1 MAQPQVTHVPPQN
14 LEAEE
19 SVLGAMM
26 VSEGAIAPVIL
37 DVRLHDEDFYRDRH
51 RVTFGAIKAL
61 YERSEPIDAL
71 TVTELLAQRGEL
83 DGAGGRDAVS
93 ALASTVPAPGNARH
107 YAQIVKQNALLRRLL
122 AAAQSIQSSVH
133 EREGEPEELVE
144 GAERLLFK
152 VAHEERASDF
162 RQVAEVLAEEIDRL
176 EQLAKGDTEL
186 TGVPSGFRDLD
197 SMTGGFQPGNLV
209 VIAARPAMG
218 KCLPGSALVYDPT
231 TGNRR
236 RMDDLVAARERG
248 EEVWVASLT
257 SGFKLR
263 PARVSA
269 AHRNGVKQVY
279 RVTTRLGRSIDAT
292 ANHPLL
298 TLGGWKRLD
307 QLKAGERIAVPRNLP
322 RVGGAD
328 FVPDAEI
335 VMLAALI
342 ADGCVTDRTP
352 RFCYGPGSP
361 VLPEVER
368 AAGAL
373 GVQVRPRGATR
384 SSGTASLSAGRGA
397 KRNPVRELCERH
409 GIWGKHAANKR
420 VPDAIYSLSNDQVAR
435 FLGVLYACDGHIYAS
450 DRLRQIGY
458 STISEDLAK
467 GVQHLLLRLEIV
479 SVIRELRRPVYD
491 GTDKVA
497 REVRITGREGL
508 REFCARISVPGKR
521 DKANQVING
530 LPRTTRMTN
539 TDTVPSEV
547 WSIIDSARGDR
558 PWRELSVASQRPPNH
573 NWHVGTRGVSRY
585 LLAEIAELCD
595 DDRLAHLAESD
606 VWWDEIVSI
615 EPVGEEETYD
625 LTVPDHHN
633 FVADDLIVHNSSIV
647 ANIAEHVSLKHA
659 QAVAF
664 FSLEMSETE
673 LAHRFIAVRARTA
686 SDRLRKG
693 KVAPKDWP
701 GVVRACNELEQ
712 APLWIDD
719 SSDVGMLDL
728 RAKARRL
735 HASEGGLGL
744 VIVDYLQLMRPE
756 DPRQNRVEQVA
767 QISRGLKILAR
778 ELDVPVLGIS
788 QLSRAPEQRPDKR
801 PILSDLRESGQ
812 IEQDSDLVGFI
823 YRDEY
828 YNREDS
834 DDPGVAELIIAKHR
848 NGPTG
853 TVRLAFLEHYPSF
866 ANLSRQ
872 ERPVEQSPGEGPP
885 ILDAAE
891 EG

>member
-1 MAQPQVTHVPPQN
+1 
-14 LEAEE
+14 
-19 SVLGAMM
+19 MM

-51 RVTFGAIKAL
+51 RITFGAIKAL

-83 DGAGGRDAVS
+83 EDAGGKDSVS
-93 ALASTVPAPGNARH
+93 TLASTVPAAGNARH

-122 AAAQSIQSSVH
+122 AAAQTIQTSVH
-133 EREGEPEELVE
+133 DRDGEPEQLVE

-162 RQVAEVLAEEIDRL
+162 RQVAEVLAEEIDKL
-176 EQLAKGDTEL
+176 EQLSRGDGEL

-197 SMTGGFQPGNLV
+197 DMTGGFQPGNLV
-209 VIAARPAMG
+209 VVAARPAMG
-218 KCLPGSALVYDPT
+218 KCLTGSALVYDPT

-236 RMDDLVAARERG
+236 RMDALVEARERG
-248 EEVWVASLT
+248 QEVWVASLA
-257 SGFKLR
+257 SDFKLR
-263 PARVSA
+263 PAKVSA
-269 AHRNGVKQVY
+269 VHRNGLKAVY
-279 RVTTRLGRSIDAT
+279 RITTRLGRRIDAT

-298 TLGGWKRLD
+298 TLGGWKRVD
-307 QLKAGERIAVPRNLP
+307 QLEAGDRIGVPRDLP
-322 RVGGAD
+322 RVRGAQ
-328 FVPDAEI
+328 FMEDAEI
-335 VMLAALI
+335 VTLAALI
-342 ADGCVTDRTP
+342 ADGNLTSRTP
-352 RFCYGPGSP
+352 RFCFGPGTP
-361 VLPEVER
+361 VLPEMER
-368 AAGAL
+368 AVASFGL
-373 GVQVRPRGATR
+373 RLTYSPG
-384 SSGTASLSAGRGA
+384 SNGTASISAGRGA
-397 KRNPVRELCERH
+397 PCNPVRDLREHH
-409 GIWGKHAANKR
+409 GLWGKRSGEKY
-420 VPDAIYSLSNDQVAR
+420 VPDAVFGLSNDQIAR

-458 STISEDLAK
+458 TTISGQLARD
-467 GVQHLLLRLEIV
+467 VQHLLLRLGIV
-479 SVIRELRRPVYD
+479 SVIRDLRRPVYD

-508 REFCARISVPGKR
+508 REFCARIFVPGKTE
-521 DKANQVING
+521 KARQVIDG
-530 LPRTTRMTN
+530 LPRSTRMTN
-539 TDTVPSEV
+539 TDTVPREV
-547 WSIIDSARGDR
+547 WSLIDAARGDR
-558 PWRELSVASQRPPNH
+558 PWRELSVAAQRPPNH
-573 NWHVGTRGVSRY
+573 NWHVGNRGVSRY
-585 LLAEIAELCD
+585 LLAEIAQLCGD
-595 DDRLAHLAESD
+595 DQLANLAESD
-606 VWWDEIVSI
+606 VWWDEIASI
-615 EPVGEEETYD
+615 EPIGNEETYD
-625 LTVPDHHN
+625 LTVPEHHN
-633 FVADDLIVHNSSIV
+633 FVADDLIVHNSALV
-647 ANIAEHVSLKHA
+647 ANIAEHVSVKHRRP
-659 QAVAF
+659 VAL

-673 LAHRFIAVRARTA
+673 LAHRFIAGRARIS

-693 KVAPKDWP
+693 KVAAKDWP

-712 APLWIDD
+712 APMWIDD
-719 SSDVGMLDL
+719 SSDVGLLDL

-778 ELDVPVLGIS
+778 ELDIPVLGIS

-801 PILSDLRESGQ
+801 PILSDLRESGN

-828 YNREDS
+828 YDSESEDQ
-834 DDPGVAELIIAKHR
+834 GVAELILRKNR

-872 ERPVEQSPGEGPP
+872 ERPVEQKAGEGPP
-885 ILDAAE
+885 IVDAAE
-891 EG
+891 EGETG